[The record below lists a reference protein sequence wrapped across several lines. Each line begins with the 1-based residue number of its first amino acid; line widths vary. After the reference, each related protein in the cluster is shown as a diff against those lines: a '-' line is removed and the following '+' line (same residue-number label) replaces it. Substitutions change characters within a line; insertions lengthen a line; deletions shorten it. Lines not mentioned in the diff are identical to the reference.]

1 MRAFYFFFQC
11 HHVAL
16 FPFFPF
22 NVIRFLSSKLFFC
35 FGYRLFHLFH
45 LFFIY
50 SSHVVG
56 VAFLFPLVMSLGFG
70 ILIPV
75 DLWRCLCQI
84 WWIIDSYFWISW
96 SSSFCTYCLIMFLSH
111 LCCSASHCSFLILL
125 IQDSGSSF
133 RLISGNHGFWDWDGV
148 ALYSF
153 LFSLGIS
160 DHIFVCP
167 ILGPHWLCVRA

>member
-1 MRAFYFFFQC
+1 MLSAFCLQNYSFASATDCFTFFTC
-11 HHVAL
+11 
-16 FPFFPF
+16 
-22 NVIRFLSSKLFFC
+22 
-35 FGYRLFHLFH
+35 
-45 LFFIY
+45 FFIY
-50 SSHVVG
+50 SSHAVG

-70 ILIPV
+70 LFILV
-75 DLWRCLCQI
+75 DLWHCLCQI
-84 WWIIDSYFWISW
+84 WWIIDSYYWISW
-96 SSSFCTYCLIMFLSH
+96 SSSCSTYCLIMFLSH